1 MSMAV
6 SAHSIPLATLLVRP
20 RISGVF
26 LYPGRCS
33 GLENDA
39 PMVLKN

>member
-6 SAHSIPLATLLVRP
+6 STHSIPLATLLVRP
-20 RISGVF
+20 RISEVF
-26 LYPGRCS
+26 LDLGRCS

-39 PMVLKN
+39 PMGLKN